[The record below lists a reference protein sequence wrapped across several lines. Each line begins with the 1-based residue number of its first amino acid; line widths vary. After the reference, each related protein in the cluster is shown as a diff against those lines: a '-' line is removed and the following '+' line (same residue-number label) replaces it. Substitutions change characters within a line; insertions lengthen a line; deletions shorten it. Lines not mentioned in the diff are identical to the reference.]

1 MKVLVRMKG
10 QVAGI
15 LERRATTVRFQYDE
29 AYLQM
34 RMPPLSLS
42 LPLRPEPYECE
53 GLLPYFSGLVSEGW
67 LRRIQAKEQRIDLND
82 EFSLLVHNGE
92 DLPGAVTLELLDLP

>member
-1 MKVLVRMKG
+1 MKARVRMKG
-10 QVAGI
+10 TLAGI
-15 LERRATTVRFQYDE
+15 LERQGTTVRFQYDK

-42 LPLRPEPYECE
+42 LPLRNEPYEYE
-53 GLLPYFSGLVSEGW
+53 GLLPYFSGMVSEGW
-67 LRRIQAKEQRIDLND
+67 LKRIQAKEQRIDPND

-92 DLPGAVTLELLDLP
+92 DLPGAVTLELFDMS